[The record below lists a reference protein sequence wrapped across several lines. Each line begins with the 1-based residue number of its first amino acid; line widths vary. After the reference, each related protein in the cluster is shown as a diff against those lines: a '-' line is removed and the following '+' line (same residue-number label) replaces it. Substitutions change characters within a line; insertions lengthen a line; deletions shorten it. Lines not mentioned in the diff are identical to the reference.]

1 MTNNWGEPFSFPG
14 SEPSLWNFLAETPP
28 DPPSQAALAAWAVAQ
43 TPTLNTPHY
52 VTEDPLA
59 LHVGVEGSKPSETA
73 AWSNEAPL
81 HEQSGVSRPESTD
94 SSIDNSLGPID
105 PAAGQE
111 GGSAQHI
118 KITSSDQSHT
128 KKFEDFIPPTF
139 FFRCNYCPAIVIF
152 SSIQELTY
160 HLYSIHELDT
170 TISLQVN
177 PINTHGKP
185 STTCIQ
191 VCTQP
196 NCSYSST
203 RSHSL
208 YRHLNRMHKDMT
220 TGALSTKKTSS
231 DPPRARP
238 VQECP
243 FCEYIC
249 CKPVHMRNHIDG
261 RHQFTHFACQ
271 ACDYSTSWAA
281 VFKKHLKRC
290 HANAAA
296 AAAGN

>member
-1 MTNNWGEPFSFPG
+1 MTNNWGEQFSFPG

-28 DPPSQAALAAWAVAQ
+28 APPSQATLEAWAVAQ
-43 TPTLNTPHY
+43 TQTLNTPQY
-52 VTEDPLA
+52 GTEDPLA
-59 LHVGVEGSKPSETA
+59 LHGVEGSKPPET

-81 HEQSGVSRPESTD
+81 YEQVSRPESTD
-94 SSIDNSLGPID
+94 SSIDDPLGPID

-118 KITSSDQSHT
+118 EITSSDRSHT
-128 KKFEDFIPPTF
+128 KKIEDFMPPPF

-191 VCTQP
+191 VCTMA
-196 NCSYSST
+196 NCRYSTT

-220 TGALSTKKTSS
+220 TGTKTTSS
-231 DPPRARP
+231 VPSRVRP

-243 FCEYIC
+243 YCSYIC
-249 CKPVHMRNHIDG
+249 EKPVHMKNHIDG